1 MPLLLF
7 ATACDELD
15 DFGSDEPIETRDNT
29 FQVSGELVLEV
40 DSFNGGITIVSSNS
54 NSVRVQATLK
64 RADKIDYEATQF
76 GNDIQVKARKSG
88 STSGR
93 SPSVTLEISAPAN
106 AQLVLRTSNGAIDVT
121 GFEAGA
127 TIRTSNGKITVKA
140 VSGELDA
147 DTSNGGIEVTE
158 FTGSVE
164 LDTSNGSISFDGELV
179 SGSNNTMTSSNG
191 SITVDFDDNPSIQ
204 FDGATSNGSVSSEY
218 QILVTSSG
226 RNHLEGTIGDSDSE
240 LTVRTSNGSIIVK

>member
-1 MPLLLF
+1 MLLF

-15 DFGSDEPIETRDNT
+15 GIGSDEPIESRDST

-40 DSFNGGITIVSSNS
+40 DSFNGSITIVSSTS
-54 NSVRVQATLK
+54 DSVRVQATLK

-106 AQLVLRTSNGAIDVT
+106 SQLVLRTSNGAINVT

-127 TIRTSNGKITVKA
+127 IIRTSNGKITVKA
-140 VSGELDA
+140 VSGELEA
-147 DTSNGGIEVTE
+147 
-158 FTGSVE
+158 
-164 LDTSNGSISFDGELV
+164 DTSNGSIEVTEFIGSAELETSNGSIRFEGELV
-179 SGSNNTMTSSNG
+179 SGSNSNLTSSNG
-191 SITVDFDDNPSIQ
+191 SITVDFDDNPSIE
-204 FDGATSNGSVSSEY
+204 FDGSTSNGSVSSEFP
-218 QILVTSSG
+218 IRVTSSG
-226 RNHLEGTIGDSDSE
+226 RSHLEGTIGDGDAE
-240 LTVRTSNGSIIVK
+240 LTVRTSNGSIRVE